1 MRLKLVNRART
12 VSFHRPT
19 LPMKNCMPSGQTVKI
34 LNELTIIPI
43 QVNDAKDITRENE
56 KFNRVA
62 IDVFLAAQ
70 VARQKGLRPSH
81 ARHREPP
88 RPPSAAPQAMPGG
101 LRRGGGV
108 RKSAVNK
115 KTHTGSRAGI

>member
-1 MRLKLVNRART
+1 
-12 VSFHRPT
+12 
-19 LPMKNCMPSGQTVKI
+19 MKNCMPSGQTVKI

-70 VARQKGLRPSH
+70 VARQKGMPCEMPAQWNVYPVELRSTYSTGT
-81 ARHREPP
+81 ELI
-88 RPPSAAPQAMPGG
+88 S
-101 LRRGGGV
+101 
-108 RKSAVNK
+108 S
-115 KTHTGSRAGI
+115 GSR